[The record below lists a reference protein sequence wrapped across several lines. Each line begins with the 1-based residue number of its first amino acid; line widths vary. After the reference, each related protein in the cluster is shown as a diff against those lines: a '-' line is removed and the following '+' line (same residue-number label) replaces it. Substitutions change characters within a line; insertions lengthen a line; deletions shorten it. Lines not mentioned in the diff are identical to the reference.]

1 MKYNYCIGID
11 TGVDTGIA
19 VWDRKTRKLTSVKTT
34 SIHRAMETVLK
45 MYKLDNCIL
54 VRVEDARQRKWYGE
68 NVGKERL
75 KGAGSV
81 ERDAKIWEDF
91 LRDWGIS
98 FDMVAPKDNKTKMD
112 KNVFKRR
119 TGYAKQTSVHGR
131 DAAMLVFG
139 Y

>member
-54 VRVEDARQRKWYGE
+54 VGV
-68 NVGKERL
+68 
-75 KGAGSV
+75 
-81 ERDAKIWEDF
+81 
-91 LRDWGIS
+91 
-98 FDMVAPKDNKTKMD
+98 
-112 KNVFKRR
+112 
-119 TGYAKQTSVHGR
+119 
-131 DAAMLVFG
+131 
-139 Y
+139 